1 MHWGLTAFERKRI
14 ERIALDH
21 PYFDMHAP
29 LLTKKELRTILA
41 QGPHKTGPQVVAE
54 VKKELGIAFT
64 PVTQEKRTLAE
75 ALRDA
80 SFVPSFWRA
89 VVLSIFCLL
98 LALFMTFTVP
108 GRAFAEEVY
117 SIIMEYVNGTLR
129 ARNSIPSKDGEK
141 PDFSS
146 IPDDLETP
154 QELSVYVDYPIYITT
169 NALTAFDY
177 EIVTPEIMT
186 IISQYETTDGKAYVV
201 YQRLKG
207 PHVSWGASFD
217 STNVPIEVETSSG
230 LKMNLCNSNDGD
242 MYAFAFTDSYS
253 LKVASPVF
261 SSNELLAILRSMYS
275 IE

>member
-1 MHWGLTAFERKRI
+1 MHWGLRAFERKRI

-41 QGPHKTGPQVVAE
+41 QSPHKTGPQVVAE

-80 SFVPSFWRA
+80 SFVPSFRRA
-89 VVLSIFCLL
+89 VVLSVFCLL

-117 SIIMEYVNGTLR
+117 SIIINLVDGMLN
-129 ARNSIPSKDGEK
+129 ARNSIPYQSQQA

-146 IPDDLETP
+146 LPADIKTP
-154 QELSVYVDYPIYITT
+154 QELSTYLDYPVFRSNETLSLFEYDTDTPEVLSIFSKYQTENGGSFTISQDVYGPNISWSVSIDANNDMKETIMLSGIKLYLNRASDATVYAIGFSETYSLCISSCDLSQDLFFLILQDITT
-169 NALTAFDY
+169 
-177 EIVTPEIMT
+177 
-186 IISQYETTDGKAYVV
+186 G
-201 YQRLKG
+201 
-207 PHVSWGASFD
+207 
-217 STNVPIEVETSSG
+217 
-230 LKMNLCNSNDGD
+230 
-242 MYAFAFTDSYS
+242 
-253 LKVASPVF
+253 
-261 SSNELLAILRSMYS
+261 
-275 IE
+275 